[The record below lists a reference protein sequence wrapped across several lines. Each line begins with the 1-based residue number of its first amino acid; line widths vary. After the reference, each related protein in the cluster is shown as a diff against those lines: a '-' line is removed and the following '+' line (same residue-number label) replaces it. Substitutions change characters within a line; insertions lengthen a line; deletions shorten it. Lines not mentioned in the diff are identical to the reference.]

1 MKQTTPFLEGE
12 SPTLTLN
19 LISVT
24 PNISRYLVQ
33 ISLRRPYAEGI
44 QFYKDRVK
52 GKLMS
57 HFYH

>member
-19 LISVT
+19 STSVT
-24 PNISRYLVQ
+24 PNISRYLVK

-44 QFYKDRVK
+44 
-52 GKLMS
+52 
-57 HFYH
+57 